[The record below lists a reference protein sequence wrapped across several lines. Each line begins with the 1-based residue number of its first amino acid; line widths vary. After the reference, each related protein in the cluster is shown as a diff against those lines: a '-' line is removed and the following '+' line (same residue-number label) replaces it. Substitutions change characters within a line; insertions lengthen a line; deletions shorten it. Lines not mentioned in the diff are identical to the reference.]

1 MDSQEVKNRVEFLNS
16 VCNEDTFRLERDCL
30 MMEFIESIAER
41 FDGMTGEQ
49 AREIRSLW
57 HEVDAD

>member
-1 MDSQEVKNRVEFLNS
+1 
-16 VCNEDTFRLERDCL
+16 